1 MTEPKFKVGDKV
13 KVLDKTTLLTSQI
26 KQRGKTLE
34 IVEVYGQVF
43 GYYLSD
49 CTDTTRCPIYFEDEL
64 ELVGP
69 EKEETKY
76 FKYYVRG
83 LPREIPIKLSQ
94 NIELVEP
101 KKEEPKHDKAFDLD
115 PHEFEKTKTPFSD
128 IDDSI
133 KYILK
138 SIESPYIPLEYKIL
152 NGSVRSGKAF
162 DLDPHEFG
170 GKKRLKDYSDK
181 ELIGIISKSF
191 NDFYKNLDF
200 TKSFPY
206 YHLSLD
212 EALHT
217 RPSKNRIPDR
227 VVFNEAKGKV
237 TVLMSKHLDGE
248 APYRAYTSKVNVE
261 SGDKFDAQFGFLLS
275 YYKYLIRSLSGD
287 VQKEMIERIFKLVPS
302 KRYAYLLG
310 VVENEVLK
318 IECVK
323 SYKDWQD
330 IYMAI
335 TETPKTSL
343 NVYNYTWDYLEWQ
356 EMLRVHEL
364 ELKREKAREVRKQIK
379 AHEKEIA
386 KLKKEV

>member
-1 MTEPKFKVGDKV
+1 MAKFKVGDRV

-34 IVEVYGQVF
+34 IVEVYGQGF

-49 CTDTTRCPIYFEDEL
+49 CADTTRCPIYFEDEL
-64 ELVGP
+64 ELV
-69 EKEETKY
+69 ESKE
-76 FKYYVRG
+76 
-83 LPREIPIKLSQ
+83 
-94 NIELVEP
+94 EP
-101 KKEEPKHDKAFDLD
+101 KKEEQHDKAFDLD

-133 KYILK
+133 KYNLK

-152 NGSVRSGKAF
+152 NGSVRSGKDMSMF
-162 DLDPHEFG
+162 NRFSHLFG
-170 GKKRLKDYSDK
+170 NPT
-181 ELIGIISKSF
+181 F
-191 NDFYKNLDF
+191 N
-200 TKSFPY
+200 T
-206 YHLSLD
+206 
-212 EALHT
+212 
-217 RPSKNRIPDR
+217 KNRIPDR

-237 TVLMSKHLDGE
+237 TILMSKHLDGV

-261 SGDKFDAQFGFLLS
+261 SGDAFDAQFGFLLS
-275 YYKYLIRSLSGD
+275 YYKYLIRGLSGD
-287 VQKEMIERIFKLVPS
+287 VQKEMIERIFKLASS
-302 KRYAYLLG
+302 KRYTYLLG

-318 IECVK
+318 IEGVK
-323 SYKDWQD
+323 TYKDWQD

-364 ELKREKAREVRKQIK
+364 ELKRDKAREVRKQIK

>member
-49 CTDTTRCPIYFEDEL
+49 CTDTTHCPIYFEDEL
-64 ELVGP
+64 ELV
-69 EKEETKY
+69 E
-76 FKYYVRG
+76 
-83 LPREIPIKLSQ
+83 S
-94 NIELVEP
+94 
-101 KKEEPKHDKAFDLD
+101 KKEEQHDKAFDLD

-287 VQKEMIERIFKLVPS
+287 VQKEMIERIFKLLSPS

-343 NVYNYTWDYLEWQ
+343 NVYNYTWDHLEWQ

-364 ELKREKAREVRKQIK
+364 ETKREKQREVQ
-379 AHEKEIA
+379 KEI
-386 KLKKEV
+386 KKHQKEIDRLKKEV